1 MIKLFENI
9 SEKDMLKLKK
19 ILRASSQKFLK
30 NVNVLSNVN
39 RDDFIALIDYGSIEL
54 IYTDYEGNKTV
65 IEELSSGEVFG
76 TLTSSIKKEGITCI
90 TKEATG
96 ITFIEYDQ
104 ITNNEIFKY
113 DFYILFIK
121 NLIRILTEQ
130 LNTRNV
136 RIELLTKRTTRDKLL
151 SYFKYIDEKT
161 GDGSKQISIPLNY
174 TELADYLAVD
184 RSAMTREIKCLK
196 EEGFIETIGKKIIL
210 HY

>member
-1 MIKLFENI
+1 MVKLFENI

-76 TLTSSIKKEGITCI
+76 TLTSSIKREGITCN
-90 TKEATG
+90 TKEDTK

-113 DFYILFIK
+113 DFYIIFIK

-130 LNTRNV
+130 LNTRNI

-161 GDGSKQISIPLNY
+161 GDGSKQIRIPLNY

-184 RSAMTREIKCLK
+184 RSAMTRELKYLK
-196 EEGFIETIGKKIIL
+196 EEGFIEQTGKRIIL

>member
-1 MIKLFENI
+1 MVKLFENI
-9 SEKDMLKLKK
+9 SEKDILKLKK
-19 ILRASSQKFLK
+19 ILRAGSQKFQK

-65 IEELSSGEVFG
+65 IEELTTGEVFG
-76 TLTSSIKKEGITCI
+76 TLTSSIKSEGITCI
-90 TKEATG
+90 TKEDTK

-113 DFYILFIK
+113 DFYIIFIK

-151 SYFKYIDEKT
+151 SYFKYIDQKT
-161 GDGSKQISIPLNY
+161 GDGSKQIRIPLNY

-184 RSAMTREIKCLK
+184 RSAMTRELKYLK
-196 EEGFIETIGKKIIL
+196 EEKFIEVIGKRIIL